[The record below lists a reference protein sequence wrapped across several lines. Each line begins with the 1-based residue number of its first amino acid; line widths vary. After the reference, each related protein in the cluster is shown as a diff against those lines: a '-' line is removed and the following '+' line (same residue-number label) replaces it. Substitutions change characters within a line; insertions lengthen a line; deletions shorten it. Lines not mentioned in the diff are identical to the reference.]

1 MWLWLGRHNCASALT
16 AMSSNNTKLGGK
28 TNKAI
33 DTKIVL
39 LVVIIALCAFIG
51 GILVAIGGF
60 EDTGDDGGLTPPPL
74 PEDTKSVDDE
84 PPGSGISGIF
94 GDPNGVSPPP
104 IPSF

>member
-16 AMSSNNTKLGGK
+16 AMSPTGTKIGGK
-28 TNKAI
+28 TNKTI

-39 LVVIIALCAFIG
+39 LVVILALCAFIG

-60 EDTGDDGGLTPPPL
+60 EDTGDNGGLTPPPL
-74 PEDTKSVDDE
+74 PEDTKLVDDE
-84 PPGSGISGIF
+84 SGGSGISDIF
-94 GDPNGVSPPP
+94 GDPTGVSPPP